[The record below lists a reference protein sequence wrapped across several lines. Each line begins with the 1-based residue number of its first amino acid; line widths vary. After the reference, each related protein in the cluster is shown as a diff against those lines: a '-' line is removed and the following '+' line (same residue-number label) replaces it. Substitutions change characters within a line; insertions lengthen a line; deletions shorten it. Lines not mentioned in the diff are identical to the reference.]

1 MWLIA
6 GGHVWQGSEKGFVD
20 GLDILVKGSRIVA
33 VGPGLRG
40 SQSAEGAHVIDASG
54 HIVIPGLVNAHTHVA
69 MTLLRS
75 YADDLPLF
83 EWLNEKIWPVE
94 AKLTAD
100 DVYWGTMLGIVE
112 MVRAGVTT
120 FSDMYF
126 FMEDVARAV
135 RESGVRACLSEG
147 MFDGGLWDRQFDAA
161 RNLAADWHEAENGR
175 IRVMLGPHSPYA
187 TLEGLKKVAKSA
199 RELGVGVH
207 IHLSETAREV
217 EESRK
222 THGLSPIQVAEREGL
237 FEAPVLA
244 AHCVHVD
251 DADMEILQR
260 YGASVAHNPTS
271 NMKLGSG
278 RAPVQ
283 AMLARGINVALA
295 TDGASSN
302 NNLDLL
308 EEARLAAYL
317 AKMEGDPSALPAA
330 TCLDMATRRG
340 AQALGFDDVGA
351 IEPGFQADIVL
362 IEASGPQWTPLHD
375 ACANLIYSAA
385 SSDVSTVMVA
395 GEIIMERRILKT
407 IDERRVLQEAARR
420 GLDLVSRR

>member
-1 MWLIA
+1 VWL
-6 GGHVWQGSEKGFVD
+6 GSERGFVP
-20 GLDILVKGSRIVA
+20 GLDVLVKGSRIVA
-33 VGPGLRG
+33 VGPDLGK
-40 SQSAEGAHVIDASG
+40 APGAKGADVIDASG
-54 HIVIPGLVNAHTHVA
+54 HIVIPGLVNAHTHAA

-83 EWLNEKIWPVE
+83 EWLTQKIWPVE
-94 AKLTAD
+94 AKLTPE
-100 DVYWGTMLGIVE
+100 DVYWGTMLAIVE

-120 FSDMYF
+120 FGDMYF
-126 FMEDVARAV
+126 HMEEVARAV
-135 RESGVRACLSEG
+135 RESGVRACLAEG
-147 MFDGGLWDRQFDAA
+147 MFDGESWSRQFEAA
-161 RNLAADWHEAENGR
+161 KSLAADWHEAEDGR

-187 TLEGLKKVAKSA
+187 TFEGLKKVAKSA

-217 EESRK
+217 QESRAK
-222 THGLSPIQVAEREGL
+222 HGLSPIQVAEREGL
-237 FEAPVLA
+237 FEVPVLA

-251 DADMEILQR
+251 DADMEILRR
-260 YGASVAHNPTS
+260 YGVAVAHNPTS

-283 AMLARGINVALA
+283 AMLERGIRVALA

-317 AKMEGDPSALPAA
+317 AKMAGDPSALPAPA
-330 TCLDMATRRG
+330 CLDMATRQG
-340 AQALGFDDVGA
+340 AKALGFRDVGE
-351 IEPGFQADIVL
+351 IKPNFQADIVL
-362 IEASGPQWTPLHD
+362 VETSGPQWTPLHD
-375 ACANLIYSAA
+375 PCANLIYSAA
-385 SSDVSTVMVA
+385 SGDVSTVMVA
-395 GEIIMERRILKT
+395 GEIIMERRIFKT

-420 GLDLVSRR
+420 GLDLVARR

>member
-1 MWLIA
+1 MWL
-6 GGHVWQGSEKGFVD
+6 GSERGFVP
-20 GLDILVKGSRIVA
+20 GLDVLVKGSRIVA
-33 VGPGLRG
+33 VGPDLGK
-40 SQSAEGAHVIDASG
+40 APGAKGADVIDASG
-54 HIVIPGLVNAHTHVA
+54 HIVIPGLVNAHTHAA

-83 EWLNEKIWPVE
+83 EWLTQKIWPVE
-94 AKLTAD
+94 AKLTPE
-100 DVYWGTMLGIVE
+100 DVYWGTMLAIVE

-120 FSDMYF
+120 FGDMYF
-126 FMEDVARAV
+126 HMEEVARAV
-135 RESGVRACLSEG
+135 RESGVRACLAEG
-147 MFDGGLWDRQFDAA
+147 MFDGESWSRQFEAA
-161 RNLAADWHEAENGR
+161 KSLAADWHEAEDGR

-187 TLEGLKKVAKSA
+187 TFEGLKKVAKSA

-217 EESRK
+217 QESRAK
-222 THGLSPIQVAEREGL
+222 HGLSPIQVAEREGL
-237 FEAPVLA
+237 FEVPVLA

-251 DADMEILQR
+251 DADMEILRR
-260 YGASVAHNPTS
+260 YGVAVAHNPTS

-283 AMLARGINVALA
+283 AMLERGIRVALA

-317 AKMEGDPSALPAA
+317 AKMAGDPSALPAPA
-330 TCLDMATRRG
+330 CLDMATRQG
-340 AQALGFDDVGA
+340 AKALGFRDVGE
-351 IEPGFQADIVL
+351 IKPNFQADIVL
-362 IEASGPQWTPLHD
+362 VETSGPQWTPLHD
-375 ACANLIYSAA
+375 PCANLIYSAA
-385 SSDVSTVMVA
+385 SGDVSTVMVA
-395 GEIIMERRILKT
+395 GEIIMERRIFKT

-420 GLDLVSRR
+420 GLDLVARR

>member
-1 MWLIA
+1 MWLIT
-6 GGHVWQGSEKGFVD
+6 GGLVWQGSERGFVQ
-20 GLDILVKGSRIVA
+20 GLDILGKGARIAEVA
-33 VGPGLRG
+33 SGLRG
-40 SQSAEGAHVIDASG
+40 SGRAEGAKVIDASG
-54 HIVIPGLVNAHTHVA
+54 HLVIPGLVNAHTHVA

-94 AKLTAD
+94 AKLTAE

-120 FSDMYF
+120 FADMYF
-126 FMEDVARAV
+126 FMEEVARAV
-135 RESGVRACLSEG
+135 RESGVRACLAEG
-147 MFDGGLWDRQFDAA
+147 MFDGEPWSRQFEAA
-161 RNLAADWHEAENGR
+161 KSLAADWHEAENGR

-187 TLEGLKKVAKSA
+187 TYEGLKETAKSA
-199 RELGVGVH
+199 RELGVGIH

-217 EESRK
+217 EECRAK
-222 THGLSPIQVAEREGL
+222 HGLSPVQVAEREGL

-251 DADMEILQR
+251 DVDMEILSR
-260 YGASVAHNPTS
+260 YGVSVAHNPTS

-283 AMLARGINVALA
+283 AMLERGINVALA

-308 EEARLAAYL
+308 EEARLAAFL
-317 AKMEGDPSALPAA
+317 AKMEGDPAALPAA
-330 TCLDMATRRG
+330 VCLDMATRRG
-340 AQALGFDDVGA
+340 AQALGFDDVGE
-351 IEPGFQADIVL
+351 IKPGFQADIVL
-362 IEASGPQWTPLHD
+362 VEATGPQWTPLHD
-375 ACANLIYSAA
+375 PCANLVYSAA

-395 GEIIMERRILKT
+395 GEIIMERRVFKT
-407 IDERRVLQEAARR
+407 VDERRVLKEAAKR
-420 GLDLVSRR
+420 GLDLVKRR

>member
-1 MWLIA
+1 MRLIT
-6 GGHVWQGSEKGFVD
+6 GGLVWQGIERGFVA
-20 GLDILVKGSRIVA
+20 GLDILVKGSRIAA
-33 VGPGLRG
+33 VQAGLRG
-40 SQSAEGAHVIDASG
+40 SPEVNGAEVIDASG

-83 EWLNEKIWPVE
+83 TWLTEKIWPVE
-94 AKLTAD
+94 AKLTAE

-120 FSDMYF
+120 FADMYF
-126 FMEDVARAV
+126 HMEEVARAV
-135 RESGVRACLSEG
+135 RESGVRACLAEG
-147 MFDGGLWDRQFDAA
+147 MFDGASWERQFEAA
-161 RNLAADWHEAENGR
+161 RSLAADWHEAEDGR
-175 IRVMLGPHSPYA
+175 IRVMLGPHSPYG
-187 TLEGLKKVAKSA
+187 TYEGLSKVAKSA
-199 RELGVGVH
+199 KELGVGIH

-217 EESRK
+217 EESRAK
-222 THGLSPIQVAEREGL
+222 HGLSPVQVAEREGV
-237 FEAPVLA
+237 FEVPVLA

-251 DADMEILQR
+251 EADMEILR
-260 YGASVAHNPTS
+260 RHGAAVAHNPTS

-283 AMLARGINVALA
+283 AMLSRGITVALA

-330 TCLDMATRRG
+330 VCLDMATRKG
-340 AQALGFDDVGA
+340 AAALGFDDVGA
-351 IEPGFQADIVL
+351 LEPGFQADIVL
-362 IEASGPQWTPLHD
+362 VEASGPQWTPLHD
-375 ACANLIYSAA
+375 PCANLIYSAS

-407 IDERRVLQEAARR
+407 IDERRVLTEAAKR
-420 GLDLVSRR
+420 GLDLVRR